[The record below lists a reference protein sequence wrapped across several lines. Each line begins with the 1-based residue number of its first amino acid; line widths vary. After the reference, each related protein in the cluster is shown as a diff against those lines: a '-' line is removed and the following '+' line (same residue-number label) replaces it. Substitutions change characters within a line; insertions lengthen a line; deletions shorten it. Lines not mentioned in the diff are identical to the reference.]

1 MTPLT
6 YIQNNLRLVN
16 YKSLDETINN
26 FGIQTTLRIFF
37 IEIGYNLISTQD
49 DENVFKH
56 QSISHIYFT
65 FNTKVLKSFVKDTCI
80 LETPLTDLNFD
91 NILSTIRN
99 FWQL

>member
-16 YKSLDETINN
+16 YKSLDDTIDN

-49 DENVFKH
+49 DENVF
-56 QSISHIYFT
+56 
-65 FNTKVLKSFVKDTCI
+65 L
-80 LETPLTDLNFD
+80 P
-91 NILSTIRN
+91 
-99 FWQL
+99 